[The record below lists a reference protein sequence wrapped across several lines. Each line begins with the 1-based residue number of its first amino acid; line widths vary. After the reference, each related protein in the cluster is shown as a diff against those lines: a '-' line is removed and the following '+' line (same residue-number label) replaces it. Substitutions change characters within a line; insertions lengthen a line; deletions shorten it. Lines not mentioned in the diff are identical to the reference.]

1 MNTTEIRLP
10 GLAGKT
16 AVVTGAGGAICGAIA
31 RGLAGA
37 GAQVAIWDLSVETG
51 TRQAEGIEQV
61 GGRAVALACDVTK
74 RAEVERSAEETLA
87 AFGAVHILVNGAG
100 GSRKEATTSADLPFF
115 DITTKGLM
123 DTVGLNYIGTVIP
136 CQVIGRLFAEQGRGA
151 VLNIASV
158 GGVKPLTRAV
168 GYSNAKT
175 AVVSF
180 TEWLAVHMAKE
191 YNPRIRVNALA
202 PGFVL
207 TDQNRFLL
215 VDEKTGEP
223 TDRGQRIRQEVP
235 MGRYGEPE
243 EMVGAALWLVSDA
256 ATYVTGAVVPVDGG
270 LLASLGV

>member
-51 TRQAEGIEQV
+51 TRQAEGIEQA

>member
-37 GAQVAIWDLSVETG
+37 GAQVAIWDLSAETG
-51 TRQAEGIEQV
+51 TRQAEGIEQA
-61 GGRAVALACDVTK
+61 GGRAVALACDATK
-74 RAEVERSAEETLA
+74 RAEVERAAEETLA